1 MSVVLVPERMRI
13 SAERYQKMIA
23 TGVLGKYDRVELIEG
38 DILEMPPIG
47 WPHSA
52 VMAHLNKRFVLAVG
66 DAAVVSPGGSI
77 VLGDFSQ
84 PQPDLMLLRYR
95 NDFYSGQYP
104 TATDALL
111 LVEISDSSLAFDQS
125 TKRSLYARYGAEEYW
140 VVDVRAQRLFV
151 YWEPTAN
158 GYAQALELSG
168 SDVASPRALPIV
180 KIPVGTLCS
189 S

>member
-13 SAERYQKMIA
+13 SADRYQKMIA

-52 VMAHLNKRFVLAVG
+52 VTAHLNKLFVLAAG

-84 PQPDLMLLRYR
+84 PQPDLMLLKPRP
-95 NDFYSGQYP
+95 DFYSGQYP
-104 TATDALL
+104 TASDLFL
-111 LVEISDSSLAFDQS
+111 VVEISDSSLAFDQG
-125 TKRSLYARYGAEEYW
+125 TKRALYSRHGAAEYW
-140 VVDVRAQRLFV
+140 VVDIRGQRVHV

-158 GYAQALELSG
+158 GYAESRELTG
-168 SDVASPRALPIV
+168 GDMASPRALPIV
-180 KIPVGTLCS
+180 RIPVGALFS
-189 S
+189 

>member
-52 VMAHLNKRFVLAVG
+52 VTAHLTKLFVLAAG

-84 PQPDLMLLRYR
+84 PQPDLMLLKYR
-95 NDFYSGQYP
+95 KDFYSGQYP
-104 TATDALL
+104 TASDVLL
-111 LVEISDSSLAFDQS
+111 LVEIADSSLAFDQS
-125 TKRSLYARYGAEEYW
+125 TKRALYARYGAAEYW
-140 VVDVRAQRLFV
+140 VVDLRGQHVYV

-168 SDVASPRALPIV
+168 NATASPRALPLV
-180 KIPVGTLCS
+180 QIPVGTLFS
-189 S
+189 